1 MSYKQRVR
9 SNYKQDQVGKIIIT
23 ETPYQFKG
31 HKYRVNI
38 RSENPI
44 LPDRLEELIYDALA
58 KVENIGYSGGYTNLE
73 VMTDIKEVDKLPDEY
88 IYDALAKVEKER
100 GETPVDW
107 NRYQAY
113 VRAETEHE
121 PEDVSSQISKTLE
134 SEIGGKIVV
143 DVNKVKYLPSE
154 KPKVKTIPI
163 TKEMFQKM
171 LEKAKAKKK

>member
-44 LPDRLEELIYDALA
+44 LPDRLEEL
-58 KVENIGYSGGYTNLE
+58 IGYSGGYTNLE

-154 KPKVKTIPI
+154 KPKEKTIPI
-163 TKEMFQKM
+163 TKEMFQKI